1 MGKYTYEIFLSLVRY
16 FLVFVVVNNLLWG
29 VVYVAYTNKAYDEGV
44 SSIVQTQEGTNN
56 VQEMLNEADS
66 NSKDKE
72 NH

>member
-29 VVYVAYTNKAYDEGV
+29 VVYLIYTNKAYDEGV
-44 SSIVQTQEGTNN
+44 SSIVQTQDGTNN

>member
-29 VVYVAYTNKAYDEGV
+29 VVYLIYTNKAYDEGV
-44 SSIVQTQEGTNN
+44 SSIVETQEGTNN

>member
-16 FLVFVVVNNLLWG
+16 FLVFVVINNLLWG
-29 VVYVAYTNKAYDEGV
+29 VVYLIYTNKAYDEGV
-44 SSIVQTQEGTNN
+44 SSIVQTQECTNN
-56 VQEMLNEADS
+56 VQEMLNEANS